1 MYAMLLA
8 HMKVSKLVGLN
19 MMMIPMIMTSDQ

>member
-19 MMMIPMIMTSDQ
+19 MMIPMIMTSDQ